1 MYLYIIGNLF
11 YDHLFLQISACL
23 NYITTLHPWIYLV
36 HGEVAP
42 SLPTSPGKILG
53 IGMLI
58 MFSSCYRGFHGGTP
72 KSSIFEGSFHSELPS
87 YGGTTMSGTLRKYR
101 GYTHPWSTSLR
112 ELRGAKHDL
121 GWPSWSHKSTWVN
134 CNHTTEHSEII
145 YSPEKIEHLMLSY
158 VYIYIYA
165 HRAHTWSINIPGAKP
180 WFIVGSS
187 NPLVV
192 SILRR
197 LRDCVAVH
205 VEKASERGSSGLL
218 GKALFG
224 GHQLHRWLDPFQVG
238 ECLLML
244 VSHIYLYHFISFI

>member
-1 MYLYIIGNLF
+1 
-11 YDHLFLQISACL
+11 
-23 NYITTLHPWIYLV
+23 
-36 HGEVAP
+36 
-42 SLPTSPGKILG
+42 
-53 IGMLI
+53 
-58 MFSSCYRGFHGGTP
+58 
-72 KSSIFEGSFHSELPS
+72 
-87 YGGTTMSGTLRKYR
+87 MSGTLRKYR

-134 CNHTTEHSEII
+134 CNHSTEHSEII
-145 YSPEKIEHLMLSY
+145 YSPEKNEHLMLSY
-158 VYIYIYA
+158 MCIYIYMCVYMYIYFIIMWYPYMA
-165 HRAHTWSINIPGAKP
+165 QKWSINIPGTKP

-192 SILRR
+192 SKPRR
-197 LRDCVAVH
+197 LRDGVAVH
-205 VEKASERGSSGLL
+205 VEKASERGSGGLL

-244 VSHIYLYHFISFI
+244 VSHIYLNHFISFKSTPTYANWRNQYSLQCSKFTSNNLAI